1 MDFDRMQN
9 EILKNLYKEKD
20 ALSKRK
26 EELQK
31 ELGLVDSNLTKIL
44 SAEKK
49 LMASFEKLGKEVSEW
64 ECLSAKLNTGT
75 KKRRKKKSE
84 SLDGS
89 TATDIIGQNI
99 HQDILDDDIYNPFGE

>member
-31 ELGLVDSNLTKIL
+31 ELGLVDSN
-44 SAEKK
+44 
-49 LMASFEKLGKEVSEW
+49 
-64 ECLSAKLNTGT
+64 
-75 KKRRKKKSE
+75 
-84 SLDGS
+84 
-89 TATDIIGQNI
+89 
-99 HQDILDDDIYNPFGE
+99 

>member
-49 LMASFEKLGKEVSEW
+49 LTASFEKLGKEVSEW
-64 ECLSAKLNTGT
+64 ESLSAQLNTGT
-75 KKRRKKKSE
+75 KKKRKKKR
-84 SLDGS
+84 
-89 TATDIIGQNI
+89 
-99 HQDILDDDIYNPFGE
+99 